1 MTEIDAREVPQLR
14 NLAVAVLPSSPVAS
28 PSILMKFLRS
38 LGIAGAVLAAI
49 GGFAFKTL
57 LPKSTAEGVAMGKY
71 MLGDSGLLS
80 DGVGKHFFPWKAAF
94 WTMMPGM
101 RMVIS
106 PPGGNSHLATR
117 TWFYDEQILAAL
129 QPGWQV
135 VICGAG
141 FDTRA
146 YRMHV
151 PRGVRFFELD
161 LAEHPGVQNYKRR
174 QLERNGILSAPNVTF
189 LPIDF
194 KADSISDVLARGGH
208 DPKQPTVFLL
218 EGVTMYLTREAI
230 ASTVAEMKAVSAPGS
245 LLLCEL
251 FDARLLTEAAKDDPV
266 LGKYWMGV
274 TMMGEPYSFGVEPA
288 RMREFWTKDNGV
300 KIVAHK
306 TPEEQYDEWMDT
318 PGAAVI
324 DDGLLPHGGIC
335 HLFSLRLK

>member
-1 MTEIDAREVPQLR
+1 
-14 NLAVAVLPSSPVAS
+14 
-28 PSILMKFLRS
+28 MKFLRS
-38 LGIAGAVLAAI
+38 LAIAGAVLAAI
-49 GGFAFKTL
+49 GGLAFKTL

-101 RMVIS
+101 RKVIA
-106 PPGGNSHLATR
+106 PPGGSAHLATR
-117 TWFYDEQILAAL
+117 TWFYDEQILSTIK
-129 QPGWQV
+129 PGWQV

-194 KADSISDVLARGGH
+194 KTQSISDVLARGGH
-208 DPKQPTVFLL
+208 DPKQPTVFVL
-218 EGVTMYLTREAI
+218 EGVTMYLTRAAVAE
-230 ASTVAEMKAVSAPGS
+230 TVAAMKAISAPGS

-251 FDARLLTEAAKDDPV
+251 FDARLLTEAARDDAA
-266 LGKYWMGV
+266 LGPYWKFV
-274 TMMGEPYSFGVEPA
+274 TMVGEPYSFGVEPA
-288 RMREFWTKDNGV
+288 KMASFWTKELGV
-300 KIVAHK
+300 KIIAHK
-306 TPEEQYDEWMDT
+306 TPEEQRDEWLDT
-318 PGAAVI
+318 PGAIVI

>member
-1 MTEIDAREVPQLR
+1 MKVVRS
-14 NLAVAVLPSSPVAS
+14 VAIFGV
-28 PSILMKFLRS
+28 
-38 LGIAGAVLAAI
+38 VLAAI
-49 GGFAFKTL
+49 GRLAFKTL
-57 LPKSTAEGVAMGKY
+57 VPQSTAEGVAMGKY
-71 MLGDSGLLS
+71 LLGDSGLLS

-94 WTMMPGM
+94 WTSTPGM
-101 RMVIS
+101 RKVIS
-106 PPGGNSHLATR
+106 PPGGSAHLATR
-117 TWFYDEQILAAL
+117 TWFYDEQILSAL

-194 KADSISDVLARGGH
+194 KTQSISDVLARGGH

-218 EGVTMYLTREAI
+218 EGVTMYLTRESVAE
-230 ASTVAEMKAVSAPGS
+230 TVAAMKAISAPGS

-251 FDARLLTEAAKDDPV
+251 FDARLLTEAARDDAA
-266 LGKYWMGV
+266 LGPYWKFV
-274 TMMGEPYSFGVEPA
+274 TMVGEPYSFGVEPA
-288 RMREFWTKDNGV
+288 KMASFWTKELGV
-300 KIVAHK
+300 KIIAHK
-306 TPEEQYDEWMDT
+306 TPEEQRDEWLDT
-318 PGAAVI
+318 PGAIVI

>member
-1 MTEIDAREVPQLR
+1 M
-14 NLAVAVLPSSPVAS
+14 LPSLSS
-28 PSILMKFLRS
+28 PSRFILMKVVRS
-38 LGIAGAVLAAI
+38 VAIFGVVLAAI
-49 GGFAFKTL
+49 GRLAFKTL
-57 LPKSTAEGVAMGKY
+57 VPQSTAEGVAMGKY
-71 MLGDSGLLS
+71 LLGDSGLLS

-94 WTMMPGM
+94 WTSTPGM
-101 RMVIS
+101 RKVIS
-106 PPGGNSHLATR
+106 PPGGSAHLATR
-117 TWFYDEQILAAL
+117 TWFYDEQILSAL

-194 KADSISDVLARGGH
+194 KTQSISDVLARGGH

-218 EGVTMYLTREAI
+218 EGVTMYLTRESVAE
-230 ASTVAEMKAVSAPGS
+230 TVAAMKAISAPGS

-251 FDARLLTEAAKDDPV
+251 FDARLLTEAARDDAA
-266 LGKYWMGV
+266 LGPYWKFV
-274 TMMGEPYSFGVEPA
+274 TMVGEPYSFGVEPA
-288 RMREFWTKDNGV
+288 KMASFWTKELGV
-300 KIVAHK
+300 KIIAHK
-306 TPEEQYDEWMDT
+306 TPEEQRDEWLDT
-318 PGAAVI
+318 PGAIVI

>member
-1 MTEIDAREVPQLR
+1 
-14 NLAVAVLPSSPVAS
+14 
-28 PSILMKFLRS
+28 
-38 LGIAGAVLAAI
+38 
-49 GGFAFKTL
+49 
-57 LPKSTAEGVAMGKY
+57 
-71 MLGDSGLLS
+71 
-80 DGVGKHFFPWKAAF
+80 
-94 WTMMPGM
+94 M
-101 RMVIS
+101 RKVIS
-106 PPGGNSHLATR
+106 PPGGSAHLATR
-117 TWFYDEQILAAL
+117 TWFYDEQILSAL

-194 KADSISDVLARGGH
+194 KTQSISDVLARGGH

-218 EGVTMYLTREAI
+218 EGVTMYLTRESVAE
-230 ASTVAEMKAVSAPGS
+230 TVAAMKAISAPGS

-251 FDARLLTEAAKDDPV
+251 FDARLLTEAARDDAA
-266 LGKYWMGV
+266 LGPYWKFV
-274 TMMGEPYSFGVEPA
+274 TMVGEPYSFGVEPA
-288 RMREFWTKDNGV
+288 KMASFWTKELGV
-300 KIVAHK
+300 KIIAHK
-306 TPEEQYDEWMDT
+306 TPEEQRDEWLDT
-318 PGAAVI
+318 PGAIVI

>member
-1 MTEIDAREVPQLR
+1 MKVVRS
-14 NLAVAVLPSSPVAS
+14 VAIFGV
-28 PSILMKFLRS
+28 
-38 LGIAGAVLAAI
+38 VLAAT
-49 GGFAFKTL
+49 GRLAFKTL
-57 LPKSTAEGVAMGKY
+57 VPQSTAEGVALGKY
-71 MLGDSGLLS
+71 LLGDSGLLS

-94 WTMMPGM
+94 FSMTRTVKGFMP
-101 RMVIS
+101 S
-106 PPGGNSHLATR
+106 PPGGSAHLATR
-117 TWFYDEQILAAL
+117 TWFYDEQIMAAL

-194 KADSISDVLARGGH
+194 KSDSISDVLARGGH
-208 DPKQPTVFLL
+208 DPKQPTVFVL
-218 EGVTMYLTREAI
+218 EGVTMYLTRAAVAE
-230 ASTVAEMKAVSAPGS
+230 TVAAMKAISAPGS

-251 FDARLLTEAAKDDPV
+251 FDARLLTEAARDDAA
-266 LGKYWMGV
+266 LGPYWKFV
-274 TMMGEPYSFGVEPA
+274 TMVGEPYSFGVEPA
-288 RMREFWTKDNGV
+288 KMASFWTKELGV
-300 KIVAHK
+300 KIIAHK
-306 TPEEQYDEWMDT
+306 TPEEQRDEWLDT
-318 PGAAVI
+318 PGAIVI

>member
-1 MTEIDAREVPQLR
+1 
-14 NLAVAVLPSSPVAS
+14 
-28 PSILMKFLRS
+28 MKFLRS
-38 LGIAGAVLAAI
+38 LAIAGAVLAAI
-49 GGFAFKTL
+49 GGLAFKTL

-80 DGVGKHFFPWKAAF
+80 DGVDKHFFPWKAAF
-94 WTMMPGM
+94 WTIMPGM

-194 KADSISDVLARGGH
+194 KSDSISDVLARGGH
-208 DPKQPTVFLL
+208 DPKKPTVFLL

-230 ASTVAEMKAVSAPGS
+230 ANTVAEMKAVSAPGS
-245 LLLCEL
+245 LLLSEL

>member
-1 MTEIDAREVPQLR
+1 MKVIRS
-14 NLAVAVLPSSPVAS
+14 VAVFGV
-28 PSILMKFLRS
+28 
-38 LGIAGAVLAAI
+38 VLAAT
-49 GGFAFKTL
+49 GRLAFKTL
-57 LPKSTAEGVAMGKY
+57 VPQSTAEGVAMGKY
-71 MLGDSGLLS
+71 LLGDSGLLS

-94 WTMMPGM
+94 WTSTPGM
-101 RMVIS
+101 RKVIS
-106 PPGGNSHLATR
+106 PPGGSAHLATR
-117 TWFYDEQILAAL
+117 TWFYDEQILSAL

-194 KADSISDVLARGGH
+194 KTQSISDVLARGGH
-208 DPKQPTVFLL
+208 DAKQPTVFLL
-218 EGVTMYLTREAI
+218 EGVTMYLTRESVAE
-230 ASTVAEMKAVSAPGS
+230 TVAAMKAISAPGS

-251 FDARLLTEAAKDDPV
+251 FDARLLTEAARDDAA
-266 LGKYWMGV
+266 LGPYWKFV
-274 TMMGEPYSFGVEPA
+274 TMVGEPYSFGVEPA
-288 RMREFWTKDNGV
+288 KMASFWTKELGV
-300 KIVAHK
+300 KIIAHK
-306 TPEEQYDEWMDT
+306 TPEEQRDEWLDT
-318 PGAAVI
+318 PGAIVI